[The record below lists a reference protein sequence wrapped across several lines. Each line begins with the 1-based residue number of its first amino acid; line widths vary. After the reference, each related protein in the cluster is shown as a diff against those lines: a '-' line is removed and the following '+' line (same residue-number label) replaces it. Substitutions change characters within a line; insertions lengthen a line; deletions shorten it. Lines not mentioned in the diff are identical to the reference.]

1 MKKIK
6 LKDLKILSFV
16 TDLTDKEKE
25 TLNGREA
32 ISFYAEFCKTMAVS
46 VFVDGCVYH
55 TKPMP
60 PKPPKPTIVGCYS
73 LAETCEIY
81 CVEPPV
87 QETNNGGPGC
97 QIPG

>member
-1 MKKIK
+1 MDKIK
-6 LKDLKILSFV
+6 LKSLKVVSFV

-25 TLNGREA
+25 TLNGRGVTD
-32 ISFYAEFCKTMAVS
+32 FCLPPRKTWNA
-46 VFVDGCVYH
+46 FDTNCQAKLTYDCE
-55 TKPMP
+55 
-60 PKPPKPTIVGCYS
+60 TIVGCYS

-87 QETNNGGPGC
+87 QETNDGGPGC